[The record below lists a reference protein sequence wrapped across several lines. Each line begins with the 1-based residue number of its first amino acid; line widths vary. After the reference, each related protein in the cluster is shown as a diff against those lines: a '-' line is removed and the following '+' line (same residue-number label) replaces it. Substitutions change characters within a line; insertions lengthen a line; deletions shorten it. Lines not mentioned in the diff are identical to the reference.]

1 MKELV
6 VIHPDPQYHQDIKS
20 LEKYIYEELNVR
32 DIIVTSEEDKFGIKY
47 RLEADLKVLGQ
58 KLKRDAPK
66 VKKALPEITSDQV
79 KQFLQTNQITV
90 AGHNLTDEDLNVRSL
105 SYCLDYGTI
114 SGWLTILVGCSFL

>member
-1 MKELV
+1 LKELV

-105 SYCLDYGTI
+105 SYCVDYGII
-114 SGWLTILVGCSFL
+114 SS